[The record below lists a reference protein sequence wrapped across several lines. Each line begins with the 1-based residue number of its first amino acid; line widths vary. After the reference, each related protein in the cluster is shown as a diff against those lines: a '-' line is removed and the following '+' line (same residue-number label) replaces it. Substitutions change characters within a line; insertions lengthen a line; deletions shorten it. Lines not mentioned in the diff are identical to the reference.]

1 MTTVF
6 AFLLVLGFLIFIHEM
21 GHYLAAR
28 HVGVRVE
35 SFSIGF
41 PPKLIGKQIG
51 ETEYRLSWIPV
62 GGYVQLFG
70 QNMHDEDPDDPR
82 NYAAKSIFQRLYILV
97 AGPAMNLLVAL
108 LFMPLVY
115 WMGVDSPG
123 YLFST
128 PVVHQVAPATLAAE
142 LGVQPGDEI
151 LSINGQETSDWR
163 TVSELTSALSP
174 DAPLTLELYR
184 NGAFL
189 PVTGVYRTGEIGWVP
204 RIPPI
209 VGTLLENSAARAS
222 GIVPG
227 DRIIRINDQLIQDW
241 NEISP
246 TVQALQQQ
254 HRDSTRNDAVSQP
267 LRVEVERDS
276 EPFWVDITPNFDP
289 ESGRYLLGM
298 TLEMKKLSFSF
309 GEAVQ
314 RGVGRLLYLVGAT
327 FSFLGQVIS
336 GQGSMDD
343 VGGPL
348 RIGKV
353 IGEAAESGWTDLFFL
368 TAIISLQLGIF
379 NLLPI
384 PALDGGHILLL
395 FFEKLKGSPLSAVLR
410 ERTQMVGFSV
420 LLALMLFVTYNDLLQ
435 LFFTLPQ

>member
-35 SFSIGF
+35 SFSSGF

-62 GGYVQLFG
+62 GGYVQLSG

-82 NYAAKSIFQRLYILV
+82 NYAAKSIFQRFYILV

-123 YLFST
+123 YLFSS
-128 PVVHQVAPATLAAE
+128 PVIHQIRPATLAAE

-151 LSINGQETSDWR
+151 LSINGQEASDWR
-163 TVSELTSALSP
+163 TVSELTSALPP
-174 DAPLTLELYR
+174 DSPLTLELYR

-189 PVTGVYRTGEIGWVP
+189 PVTGVYQTGEMGWVP
-204 RIPPI
+204 RIPPV
-209 VGTLLENSAARAS
+209 VGTLLENSAAQES

-227 DRIIRINDQLIQDW
+227 DRIMRINDQLIQDW

-246 TVQALQQQ
+246 MVQALQQ
-254 HRDSTRNDAVSQP
+254 HRDSAGGDAALQP
-267 LRVEVERDS
+267 LRVEVERDG
-276 EPFWVDITPNFDP
+276 EQFRVGVTPSFDP

-298 TLEMKKLSFSF
+298 TLEMKVLSFSF

-314 RGVGRLLYLVGAT
+314 RGVERLLYLVGAT
-327 FSFLGQVIS
+327 FSFLGQLIS
-336 GQGSMDD
+336 GQGSLDD

-353 IGEAAESGWTDLFFL
+353 IGEAAESGWTELFFL

-379 NLLPI
+379 NLRPI

-435 LFFTLPQ
+435 LFFKLPQ